1 MYLWKVFDLVVSF
14 CFLCL
19 FFKTRQQRSVD
30 SLCCESFSH
39 ILNLYGVTNL
49 NFQVRLA
56 GNLGGFQSFI
66 CHGSL
71 LESYLAFYKA

>member
-1 MYLWKVFDLVVSF
+1 M
-14 CFLCL
+14 
-19 FFKTRQQRSVD
+19 D
-30 SLCCESFSH
+30 SLCCGSFSH

-56 GNLGGFQSFI
+56 GNLSGFQSFI

-71 LESYLAFYKA
+71 LVSYLAFCKA